1 MKVKE
6 YQATMKRLYNV
17 AIKYPDDE
25 LAKAIADVRDLVVEY
40 KNALDSVNPAITE
53 RVEEVK
59 KLAEFHSYE
68 VPIEYGDGIKATE
81 KMCPLYEINSILN
94 RTFGVFKKGE

>member
-6 YQATMKRLYNV
+6 YQATVKKLYN
-17 AIKYPDDE
+17 AAMKYSDHE

-53 RVEEVK
+53 RVKEVK
-59 KLAEFHSYE
+59 KLADFHSYK
-68 VPIEYGDGIKATE
+68 VPIEYGDGTQATE
-81 KMCPLYEINSILN
+81 KMCPMYELDGILN
-94 RTFGVFKKGE
+94 RVFNVF